1 VAADGEQLGI
11 RPLPEALTIAIDTG
25 LDLVEVAPDADP
37 PVCRIMDFGKFKYEQ
52 DQRRKESRKKA
63 SNVVVKEMKFRP
75 KISGGDYDTK
85 MRHVE
90 RFLKEG
96 SKVKVTIMFRG
107 REQAHPELG
116 LRILNRIAEEVDEIA
131 AVDQAPKQD
140 GRNMTMVLNPHKKP
154 KQTKKSP
161 EPAAQAPSSGDTGV
175 G

>member
-1 VAADGEQLGI
+1 MAADGEQLGI
-11 RPLPEALTIAIDTG
+11 KALPEALTIATDTG

-85 MRHVE
+85 MRHVG

-116 LRILNRIAEEVDEIA
+116 LRILNRIADEVDEFA
-131 AVDQAPKQD
+131 AVDQSPKQD
-140 GRNMTMVLNPHKKP
+140 GRNMTMVLHPLKKP
-154 KQTKKSP
+154 KRRSP
-161 EPAAQAPSSGDTGV
+161 APAAPAPPASDTGV
-175 G
+175 A